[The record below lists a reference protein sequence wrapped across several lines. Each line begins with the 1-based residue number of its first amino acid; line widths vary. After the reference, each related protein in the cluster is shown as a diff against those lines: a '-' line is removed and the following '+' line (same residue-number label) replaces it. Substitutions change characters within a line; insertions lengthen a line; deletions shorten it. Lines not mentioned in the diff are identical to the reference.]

1 MSNVIMNADEVKQH
15 LKTFAPYLSI
25 NMLKNKYDSKKVNW
39 YIGFT
44 GIPLNKSHIIGMD
57 FVELPHTNGEFKLA
71 DVTKTVIKVTP
82 EPARIDELLKFH
94 QHSQRETKIELESY
108 ERDSLEYQRT
118 KSFIED
124 NKLYL
129 KILSDLKAL
138 TKKTDLEDIDF

>member
-1 MSNVIMNADEVKQH
+1 
-15 LKTFAPYLSI
+15 
-25 NMLKNKYDSKKVNW
+25 MLKNKYDSKKVDW

-57 FVELPHTNGEFKLA
+57 FVELPQTNGEFKLA
-71 DVTKTVIKVTP
+71 DVTKTVIKATT

-108 ERDSLEYQRT
+108 ERTQG
-118 KSFIED
+118 FMED